1 MFLRRPIK
9 TIEKI
14 SKKRYNIENE
24 DKNKVELLMLSDI
37 EIEEKMNEFANRL
50 GYEYCD
56 ISWLKWSMN
65 AKKIENKDDGK
76 HRKNY
81 ENDALATLGDSI
93 LKFVLTEYFF
103 DKVQDKKYIT
113 DEKKKIEDN
122 KTLFELSNQLK
133 IYEFAYNDKY
143 FYGESPKED
152 KVSNKKHN
160 SYIEAIIGAIY
171 KDKRIEYTKEWVIDF
186 LKKNKVLEP

>member
-1 MFLRRPIK
+1 M
-9 TIEKI
+9 
-14 SKKRYNIENE
+14 Y
-24 DKNKVELLMLSDI
+24 
-37 EIEEKMNEFANRL
+37 
-50 GYEYCD
+50 
-56 ISWLKWSMN
+56 

-93 LKFVLTEYFF
+93 LKFILTEYFF

-143 FYGESPKED
+143 FYDKSPEED

-160 SYIEAIIGAIY
+160 QYIEAIIGAIF
-171 KDKRIEYTKEWVIDF
+171 KDKGFEYTKKWVVE
-186 LKKNKVLEP
+186 LLKNKKIVK

>member
-1 MFLRRPIK
+1 
-9 TIEKI
+9 
-14 SKKRYNIENE
+14 
-24 DKNKVELLMLSDI
+24 MLSDRK
-37 EIEEKMNEFANRL
+37 IEEKMKELAHML
-50 GYEYCD
+50 DYEYCD
-56 ISWLKWSMN
+56 ISWLKRSMY
-65 AKKIENKDDGK
+65 AKKIEKKGDDGK
-76 HRKNY
+76 NRKNY

-93 LKFVLTEYFF
+93 LKFILTEYFF

-122 KTLFELSNQLK
+122 DTLFKLSNQLK

-171 KDKRIEYTKEWVIDF
+171 KDKGFAYTKEWVIKL
-186 LKKNKVLEP
+186 LKNNNLL

>member
-1 MFLRRPIK
+1 
-9 TIEKI
+9 
-14 SKKRYNIENE
+14 
-24 DKNKVELLMLSDI
+24 MLSDR
-37 EIEEKMNEFANRL
+37 EIEEKMNELAHRL

-56 ISWLKWSMN
+56 ISWLKRSMY
-65 AKKIENKDDGK
+65 AKKIDKEGDGK
-76 HRKNY
+76 NRKNY

-133 IYEFAYNDKY
+133 IYEFAHNDKY

-171 KDKRIEYTKEWVIDF
+171 KDKGIEYTKEWVIDF

>member
-1 MFLRRPIK
+1 
-9 TIEKI
+9 
-14 SKKRYNIENE
+14 
-24 DKNKVELLMLSDI
+24 MLSDR

-56 ISWLKWSMN
+56 ISWLKRSMY
-65 AKKIENKDDGK
+65 AKKIEKKSDGK
-76 HRKNY
+76 NRKNY

-103 DKVQDKKYIT
+103 DKAQDKKYIT

-133 IYEFAYNDKY
+133 IYEFAHNDKY
-143 FYGESPKED
+143 FYGESPEED

-171 KDKRIEYTKEWVIDF
+171 KDKGIEYTKEWVIDF